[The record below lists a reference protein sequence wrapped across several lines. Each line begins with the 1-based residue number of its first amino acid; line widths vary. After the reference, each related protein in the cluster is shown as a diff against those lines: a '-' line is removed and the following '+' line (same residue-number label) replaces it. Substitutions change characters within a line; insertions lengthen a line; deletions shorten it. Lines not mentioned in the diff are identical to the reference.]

1 MEARLAAEPGFADAY
16 VRKRP
21 PHAQAHNWLDSVASE
36 MGAKKVCE
44 HAHPRLY
51 YLLVVFRR
59 GMME

>member
-21 PHAQAHNWLDSVASE
+21 PHTQAHSWLDSVASE
-36 MGAKKVCE
+36 MGAEKVFE
-44 HAHPRLY
+44 HTHPGLY

-59 GMME
+59 HAE